1 MVDATSRFDARPMLV
16 TETIER
22 YRITIIFILVSIAA
36 LGLTSIAVER
46 VAERIG
52 EKATLRAG
60 TAIASL
66 EAGIVGTAFS
76 QVTSNIGLTQ
86 DRSSLLVTDT
96 IMSVYEAGEIDS
108 TTAILLLTGAGDVD
122 QLLSSSNVR
131 HMSLYIPEFDLIW
144 ESGEAVGLPV
154 GDEAVEAIRSGVPIS
169 TLRRGLPLGSDRDTV
184 NQKTFDAVDAWMPL
198 SIAAGDS
205 QVLLVHIVL
214 DVSDILAAE
223 ISGTQSA
230 ITKWTLAVISSL
242 LAVMSVV
249 AFMGEHLMSKKNDR
263 LIFSER
269 LVAKRLDEENR
280 KLQRLDKAKNE
291 FLSSVSHELK
301 TPLAA
306 VLAFTRILKGNKKNN
321 LDDSNLKSL
330 TPIER
335 NGWRL
340 NALIDDLLDLSRI
353 ESKRIRLQKE
363 AVNVQGMVEEV
374 ARSFEPTL
382 AGRYQTLT
390 LNLDKRVAWIDADRG
405 RMIQVLTNI
414 VSNAVKYSAPG
425 TEIVLTTLTSDHE
438 VKMSVIDHGR
448 GMKVEDI
455 EQLFSL
461 FFRAPEAEQSS
472 TPGTGIGLYI
482 SKKIVELHKG
492 EIEVES
498 EYGIGTTVTVTM
510 SRVLGSIVTGE
521 KTQPVY
527 KSGFDSLPGSVQ
539 RRNAT

>member
-1 MVDATSRFDARPMLV
+1 MVDVTSRFDTRPMLV

-22 YRITIIFILVSIAA
+22 FRITIIFVLVSIVA

-46 VAERIG
+46 VAERVG
-52 EKATLRAG
+52 EEATLRAG

-76 QVTSNIGLTQ
+76 QVTSNIGLPE
-86 DRSSLLVTDT
+86 DPESLLVTDT
-96 IMSVYEAGEIDS
+96 IMSVYEAGDIDS
-108 TTAILLLTGAGDVD
+108 TTATLLLTGAGDVD
-122 QLLSSSNVR
+122 HLLASSNVR
-131 HMSLYIPEFDLIW
+131 HMSLYTADFDLIW
-144 ESGEAVGLPV
+144 ESGESVGLPV
-154 GDEAVEAIRSGVPIS
+154 GDEAVEAIRSALPVS
-169 TLRRGLPLGSDRDTV
+169 FLRRGLLSESDHNSV
-184 NQKTFDAVDAWMPL
+184 NPKTFDAVDAFVPFFTT
-198 SIAAGDS
+198 SSDD

-223 ISGTQSA
+223 ISGTRSA
-230 ITKWTLAVISSL
+230 ITKWTLAVIGSL

-249 AFMGEHLMSKKNDR
+249 AFMGERLMSKKNDR

-280 KLQRLDKAKNE
+280 KLQRLDQAKNE

-321 LDDSNLKSL
+321 LDESDLKSV
-330 TPIER
+330 TTIER

-363 AVNVQGMVEEV
+363 AVKVHGIVEEV

-382 AGRYQTLT
+382 ESREQTLT
-390 LNLDKRVAWIDADRG
+390 LDVDERDTWINADRG

-425 TEIVLTTLTSDHE
+425 TEIVLTTVISDD
-438 VKMSVIDHGR
+438 ICGR
-448 GMKVEDI
+448 PWSRD
-455 EQLFSL
+455 
-461 FFRAPEAEQSS
+461 EA
-472 TPGTGIGLYI
+472 GGY
-482 SKKIVELHKG
+482 
-492 EIEVES
+492 
-498 EYGIGTTVTVTM
+498 
-510 SRVLGSIVTGE
+510 
-521 KTQPVY
+521 
-527 KSGFDSLPGSVQ
+527 
-539 RRNAT
+539 